1 MDSVLVLCHLKL
13 LCVICGDFV
22 LAQKIIQK
30 MAHLL
35 LMQCCKSLV
44 FFFYCSTKERV
55 YEFLKQLV
63 I

>member
-44 FFFYCSTKERV
+44 VFFIVLPKRECMSF
-55 YEFLKQLV
+55 
-63 I
+63 

>member
-35 LMQCCKSLV
+35 LVQCCKSLV
-44 FFFYCSTKERV
+44 VFFIVLPKRECMSF
-55 YEFLKQLV
+55 
-63 I
+63 